1 MAFKS
6 VEELLTLS
14 QTENNPLWQAV
25 LIDDI
30 TDRQVAESESIEKMN
45 YLWGKMQ
52 DASKNYDGNQRSN
65 SGLVGGDG
73 EKMKV
78 AIKNNATISGSFI
91 SEVIS
96 EALKMGE
103 CNACMKCIVAAPTA
117 GSCGV
122 LPSVLITIAK
132 ANKISDEEIVKS
144 LYVSAGFGQVIATR
158 ASISGAE
165 GGCQAEIGSA
175 SAMASAALVFLKGG
189 TNEMMANAC
198 AMALKS
204 LLGLVCDPVAGLVE
218 IPCTKRNVIGA
229 INAISC
235 ADMALAGITSK
246 IPCDE
251 VIDAMASVG
260 NLMASSLKETGEG
273 GLAGTPTAK
282 EIVKR
287 LNIKKD

>member
-6 VEELLTLS
+6 VEELLKTS
-14 QTENNPLWQAV
+14 KEEKASIWQAV
-25 LIDDI
+25 LNDDI
-30 TDRQVAESESIEKMN
+30 NERQTNQDESECKMKLLWEKM
-45 YLWGKMQ
+45 KF
-52 DASKNYDGNQRSN
+52 ASKNYNKNERSN

-73 EKMKV
+73 GKMES
-78 AIKNNATISGSFI
+78 AIKSKSTISGDFVSR
-91 SEVIS
+91 VIA

-122 LPSVLITIAK
+122 LPSILITFGEFHKIADSEIIK
-132 ANKISDEEIVKS
+132 A
-144 LYVSAGFGQVIATR
+144 LYVSAGFGQIIAER

-165 GGCQAEIGSA
+165 GGCQAEIGTA
-175 SAMASAALVFLKGG
+175 SAMAAAALVFLKGG

-218 IPCTKRNVIGA
+218 VPCTKRNVIGA
-229 INAISC
+229 MNAISS
-235 ADMALAGITSK
+235 AEMALARITSK

-251 VIDAMASVG
+251 VIDTMG
-260 NLMASSLKETGEG
+260 NIGRIMPASLKETGEG
-273 GLAGTPTAK
+273 GLADTPTAK
-282 EIVKR
+282 EVVRK
-287 LNIKKD
+287 LKL